1 MSVSVNLALLAQT
14 RLSGR
19 DCVSGCGLRCSCDVF
34 ERNTSWKLSFSLVLG
49 RYYPS
54 NVRAGRLG
62 ELVKRESWQLEEM
75 KIPNAVST
83 CPYGDE
89 NCDFSL
95 LSRTWTLV
103 NSCFPIGLNIPW

>member
-1 MSVSVNLALLAQT
+1 MCLNVTRHGSYPSVSRWVVIT
-14 RLSGR
+14 PRI
-19 DCVSGCGLRCSCDVF
+19 
-34 ERNTSWKLSFSLVLG
+34 
-49 RYYPS
+49 
-54 NVRAGRLG
+54 VRAGRLG

-83 CPYGDE
+83 CPYSDE